1 LSSNPANASAPTLSA
16 VERVMTLA
24 PVIPVLVID
33 DIDHALPIAEAL
45 VAGGLPALEVTL
57 RTPCALDAIRIM
69 KQVPGATVGAG
80 TVLTPEDL
88 ERALDAGAEFIV
100 APGITPRLG
109 EAAAKSGAAFLPG
122 TSDAGDIMLALE
134 LGFSRLKF
142 FPAIASGG
150 VPALKAITGP
160 FGQVKFCPTGGITQA
175 TAPEWL
181 ALDAVLCVGGSWM
194 VPKGQKGD
202 RPDPIKIEQLAR
214 AAAGLG
220 R

>member
-1 LSSNPANASAPTLSA
+1 
-16 VERVMTLA
+16 MTLA

-80 TVLTPEDL
+80 TVLTPDDL

-100 APGITPRLG
+100 SPGITPRLG
-109 EAAAKSGAAFLPG
+109 EAAARSGAAFLPG
-122 TSDAGDIMLALE
+122 TANAADIMLALE

-160 FGQVKFCPTGGITQA
+160 FGQVKFCPTGGITQD

-194 VPKGQKGD
+194 VPKGK
-202 RPDPIKIEQLAR
+202 PDPAVIEKLAS

-220 R
+220 Q